1 MKKMVFNIIV
11 ISSTAIVLFI
21 LIFFTNGVDELVHLM
36 ADINYRWI
44 AVAFGCMVLY
54 WVTGGIILHIIT
66 TSLFEKYKLGD
77 SIKLN
82 MIGHFFSAITPFS
95 TGGQPMQVYVMTKKG
110 IKVGH
115 AASIMV
121 IRSML
126 YSTVLFFYT
135 FVMFIFKA
143 PFFSRNIPH
152 FFLLCLIGFI
162 LNFFV
167 VTIYT
172 MFAYKR
178 ETARVV
184 LNFIFDKIL
193 KKIKFLKNLDKW
205 QNKLETESV
214 IFDDGATAL
223 KSNKKVLFITVM
235 LQIIH
240 FTLFFSIP
248 YFIYLAVEH
257 SNSLKLWDMIAAQ
270 PLITMI
276 SSFVPTPGA
285 TGGVEGASYLFFSQ
299 YFRPST
305 VIPVILI
312 WRIITYY
319 SSVIFGGL
327 FAVFS
332 PDKPLKKAYN

>member
-1 MKKMVFNIIV
+1 MKKVIFNIIV
-11 ISSTAIVLFI
+11 ISSTAIILLM

-36 ADINYRWI
+36 ETINYQWI
-44 AVAFGCMVLY
+44 AVAFSCMILY
-54 WVTGGIILHIIT
+54 WIIGGVILHIIT

-77 SIKLN
+77 SMKLN
-82 MIGHFFSAITPFS
+82 MIGHFFNAITPFS

-110 IKVGH
+110 IKIGH

-135 FVMFIFKA
+135 LVMFIFKA
-143 PFFSRNIPH
+143 PLFSKNIPH
-152 FFLLCLIGFI
+152 FFLLSLIGFI

-167 VTIYT
+167 VMMYA
-172 MFAYKR
+172 MFAFKR
-178 ETARVV
+178 ETARTV

-193 KKIKFLKNLDKW
+193 KKIKFLKNVDKW
-205 QNKLETESV
+205 QQKLETES
-214 IFDDGATAL
+214 ISFDDGAAAL
-223 KSNKKVLFITVM
+223 KSNRKVLFITVI

-240 FTLFFSIP
+240 FTFFFSIP

-270 PLITMI
+270 PIITMI
-276 SSFVPTPGA
+276 SSFIPTPGA
-285 TGGVEGASYLFFSQ
+285 TGGVEGAGYLFFSQ
-299 YFRPST
+299 YFRSSV

-319 SSVIFGGL
+319 SSVILGGL
-327 FAVFS
+327 LAVFS
-332 PDKPLKKAYN
+332 PDKPLKKVYN